1 MDKIIVDMLTQDSV
15 SILTRKTAVIDGQ
28 TYTLGDHRC
37 AYSNST
43 SGRKILSDEQ
53 PSDVV
58 AAVMA
63 RWGDAPTVTEQ
74 NPDGLEHEQL

>member
-1 MDKIIVDMLTQDSV
+1 MNNIIVDMLTRDSV
-15 SILTRKTAVIDGQ
+15 SILTRKTVVIDGQ

-37 AYSNST
+37 AYSNSAA
-43 SGRKILSDEQ
+43 GREILAAEQ
-53 PSDVV
+53 PEDVV

-74 NPDGLEHEQL
+74 NPDGGEHEQL

>member
-1 MDKIIVDMLTQDSV
+1 MDNIIVDMLTQDSV
-15 SILTRKTAVIDGQ
+15 SVLTRKTAVIDGH

-43 SGRKILSDEQ
+43 SGRASIAADQ
-53 PSDVV
+53 PADVV

-74 NPDGLEHEQL
+74 NPYGGEHEQL